1 VTHNPTPPAD
11 PARFTT
17 ANWGRLLE
25 AAMKELGYP
34 DNVYRVTVTGDDLR
48 EPASRRSVLALPS
61 LTGCRGLL

>member
-1 VTHNPTPPAD
+1 
-11 PARFTT
+11 
-17 ANWGRLLE
+17 
-25 AAMKELGYP
+25 MKELGYP